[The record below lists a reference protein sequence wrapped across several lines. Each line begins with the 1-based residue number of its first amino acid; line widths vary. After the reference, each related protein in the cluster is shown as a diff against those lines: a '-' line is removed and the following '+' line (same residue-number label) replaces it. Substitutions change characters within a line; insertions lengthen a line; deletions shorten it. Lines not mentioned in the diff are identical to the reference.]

1 VLDLEQGRVAIVVG
15 DVVGQGAAA
24 AAVMGQLRTAL
35 AAALLHG
42 DSPAAALEHL
52 DRLAARIPGARTS
65 TAAVAILELETGQ
78 LCWARAGHPPPL
90 LLSGGT
96 ARYLT
101 GGLGAPLG
109 IACRTP
115 LTDAT
120 TCLQPGQ
127 SLLLYTDGLVER
139 RHRIIDESLE
149 QLAATAAPL
158 HGEPPHALVTQL
170 LAHAL
175 PETGP
180 PDDIALITARYL
192 PGPLHQRLPTDP
204 AELTGLRRT
213 VRAWIRA
220 TALPAELGEDLH
232 VTLGEA
238 AANAA
243 EHAYLAPDE
252 PGEFTYQL
260 THCGDGAI
268 EVEVRDFGRW
278 RPEPTDNHHRGR
290 GLSMIRQM
298 ASDVIVDPTPTG
310 TYVGFR
316 LLAPPA
322 DPEPPPPHRD
332 RPERAAPPAHATLHV
347 HLQPDGGR
355 RLALHGEVDLTSVT
369 TLRASL
375 LEQLPAP
382 GPVTLDLTALDYL
395 SSAGVGLLIDATHHA
410 AAHHV
415 PFQIQLSASGIPARI
430 LALSGL
436 DNTLPLIFDSSSL
449 PRGLG
454 ETGQAVD
461 EHEGAGCGSQRDD
474 EGGRVAELGSDEAS
488 DRPGD
493 HDAEIPERGHGADRR
508 TRA

>member
-1 VLDLEQGRVAIVVG
+1 MLGPRRAPAI
-15 DVVGQGAAA
+15 
-24 AAVMGQLRTAL
+24 
-35 AAALLHG
+35 
-42 DSPAAALEHL
+42 PAAQRW
-52 DRLAARIPGARTS
+52 DT
-65 TAAVAILELETGQ
+65 
-78 LCWARAGHPPPL
+78 
-90 LLSGGT
+90 
-96 ARYLT
+96 RYLT
-101 GGLGAPLG
+101 GGLGEPLG

-115 LTDAT
+115 LSDAT
-120 TCLQPGQ
+120 TCLHPGQ

-192 PGPLHQRLPTDP
+192 PGPLHQRLPADP

-243 EHAYLAPDE
+243 EHAYLTPDE

-260 THCGDGAI
+260 THRGDGTI
-268 EVEVRDFGRW
+268 EVEIRDFGRW

-290 GLSMIRQM
+290 GLSMIRQI

-322 DPEPPPPHRD
+322 DPGPPPPTGTD
-332 RPERAAPPAHATLHV
+332 PSGRP
-347 HLQPDGGR
+347 R
-355 RLALHGEVDLTSVT
+355 RHTPRCTST
-369 TLRASL
+369 
-375 LEQLPAP
+375 
-382 GPVTLDLTALDYL
+382 
-395 SSAGVGLLIDATHHA
+395 SSPMA
-410 AAHHV
+410 
-415 PFQIQLSASGIPARI
+415 
-430 LALSGL
+430 
-436 DNTLPLIFDSSSL
+436 
-449 PRGLG
+449 
-454 ETGQAVD
+454 
-461 EHEGAGCGSQRDD
+461 EGAWHCTANSTST
-474 EGGRVAELGSDEAS
+474 A
-488 DRPGD
+488 
-493 HDAEIPERGHGADRR
+493 
-508 TRA
+508 